1 MKAATALSA
10 ARYTASQQRQIL
22 NSMERYVGRVSQEA
36 DREKN
41 KFETE
46 ETETDDN
53 LSDRV
58 TQINNETR
66 LKASLKEKQSSGSQ
80 ALIPSSQA
88 LIPSSTSTTETLT
101 PAILTALLTEL
112 ASLRAAAP
120 PAAQPVLPS
129 PACPQPVQMAPS
141 TAPPTSSAPAP
152 DNRSS
157 LTTVPH
163 DSACPQEGCLLL
175 GCTHTGET
183 DPAATAGSAP
193 PA

>member
-1 MKAATALSA
+1 
-10 ARYTASQQRQIL
+10 
-22 NSMERYVGRVSQEA
+22 MERYVGRVSQEA

-101 PAILTALLTEL
+101 PAILTALLTESL
-112 ASLRAAAP
+112 YVLGASAHR
-120 PAAQPVLPS
+120 
-129 PACPQPVQMAPS
+129 
-141 TAPPTSSAPAP
+141 T
-152 DNRSS
+152 
-157 LTTVPH
+157 
-163 DSACPQEGCLLL
+163 EG
-175 GCTHTGET
+175 TGWESVK
-183 DPAATAGSAP
+183 G
-193 PA
+193 